1 MELDSKVVYLLLGNN
16 LGDRL
21 SILNAAIAK
30 IGEQIGTVFIK
41 SSFYETAAW
50 GKEDQPDFLNIA
62 LGVKTLLSP
71 LQVLESALSIEEELG
86 RVRHEK
92 WGARLIDIDVILYE
106 DEIVN
111 LIEKLILPHPEMHK
125 RKFVLQPMAEIA
137 PDVVHPIFKKTIFEL
152 FKKLND
158 DLTVLKI

>member
-21 SILNAAIAK
+21 SILNAAIVK
-30 IGEQIGTVFIK
+30 IGEQIGTVFIQ

-62 LGVKTLLSP
+62 LGVKTLLNP
-71 LQVLESALSIEEELG
+71 LQVLEGALSIEEELG

-111 LIEKLILPHPEMHK
+111 LMGKLILPHPEMHK

-137 PDVVHPIFKKTIFEL
+137 PGVVHPIFKKTIFEL
-152 FKKLND
+152 FRKLND

>member
-1 MELDSKVVYLLLGNN
+1 MELDSKVVHLLLGNN
-16 LGDRL
+16 LGDRM
-21 SILNAAIAK
+21 SILNAAIVK

-50 GKEDQPDFLNIA
+50 GREDQPSFLNIA
-62 LGVKTLLSP
+62 LGVRTLLAP
-71 LQVLESALSIEEELG
+71 LQVLDAALSIEEELG
-86 RVRHEK
+86 RIRHEK
-92 WGARLIDIDVILYE
+92 WGARLIDIDVLLYE

-111 LIEKLILPHPEMHK
+111 LAEKLTLPHPEMHK